1 MKDIRTLLLALLSAG
16 LIGTWV
22 YHLYDK
28 TQYSQRRTEVYIK
41 DSIAVAQ
48 GVQDSLQRLYASTIR
63 NLDSKLDS
71 TRTNADSLKYQLE
84 ARMGEIYQL
93 KKEIDG
99 ILKNRGAT
107 KEDLALARVKITEL
121 QTLVD
126 DLETRKLTMEEEKEA
141 LTKVMSQLSGEITGL
156 HENMKKL
163 GEENRVLTEKVNL
176 ASVFVASEI
185 QFSPVTVKGDKET
198 ETNQAKK
205 AGKFV
210 ISFSVQNNLAE
221 YDIAEVYIVITQPN
235 GSIVTND
242 DLWETSGMA
251 LANGNRINYSRKV
264 RFEYQKGEVRKLI
277 FSINAEEYNPG
288 TYTLQIY
295 HRGHMIGQVMKTL
308 V

>member
-16 LIGTWV
+16 LVGTWV

-48 GVQDSLQRLYASTIR
+48 GVQDSLQRIYSSTIR
-63 NLDSKLDS
+63 TLDSKLDS
-71 TRTNADSLKYQLE
+71 TRSNADSLKYQLE
-84 ARMGEIYQL
+84 ARMGEINLL
-93 KKEIDG
+93 KNEINT

-107 KEDLALARVKITEL
+107 KEDLALARVKIAEL

-126 DLETRKLTMEEEKEA
+126 DMETRKLTMEEEKAE
-141 LTKVMSQLSGEITGL
+141 LTKMMTGLSGEITTL

-163 GEENRVLTEKVNL
+163 GDENRALTEKVNL
-176 ASVFVASEI
+176 ASTFVASEI
-185 QFSPVTVKGDKET
+185 QFSPVIVKGEKET

-205 AGKFV
+205 VGKFV
-210 ISFSVQNNLAE
+210 ISFSVQNNLTS
-221 YDIAEVYIVITQPN
+221 YDVADVYIIITQPD

-242 DLWETSGMA
+242 DLWETSGMP
-251 LANGNRINYSRKV
+251 LANGSRINYTRKV
-264 RFEYQKGEVRKLI
+264 RFEYEKGDTRKLI
-277 FSINAEEYNPG
+277 FSINAEEYKPG
-288 TYTLQIY
+288 TYTLQIF
-295 HRGHMIGQVMKTL
+295 HRGHSIGQVMKTL